1 MLSGAKGSVRGVEFG
16 VVDSPMGLRVVCH
29 LPHSTDRSSLKCAI
43 QVAVDCFRITNRR
56 PVTSHLSTAKLNVR
70 HQ

>member
-29 LPHSTDRSSLKCAI
+29 LPHSTARSSQKGAI
-43 QVAVDCFRITNRR
+43 QVALDRLR
-56 PVTSHLSTAKLNVR
+56 TAHCSESLLTCLLIS
-70 HQ
+70 